1 MKKSI
6 SVIILAFIAFAS
18 NAQDNLSKF
27 SEYLQ
32 NGDTVKQKELLDKW
46 SKEEP
51 DNAEL
56 QTAYFNYYFSKSKNE
71 IVTLN
76 SGKPPKGEDVLIFK
90 DSTDQ
95 IAGFIGSQIN
105 YDKSNLKQAFASID
119 KGIKLYPDRLDMRFG
134 KIYAL
139 GQIRDWRSF
148 TDEIIKTINHSTIN
162 KNNWTWTY
170 NETRDGGQ
178 EMFLGSLQDYQAQ
191 LYNTMDDKLLIN
203 MQEISKAVLVHY
215 PNHIE
220 SLSNL
225 SIAYLVEKKYDKAL
239 EPLLKAEKINPEDFI
254 VLNNIAFAYRESG
267 KKEKAISYYRK
278 VIKHGDQ
285 QAKTQAETEINKLNV
300 SS

>member
-6 SVIILAFIAFAS
+6 STIILAFIALTS
-18 NAQDNLSKF
+18 NAQDYLSKF
-27 SEYLQ
+27 SGYMQ
-32 NGDTVKQKELLDKW
+32 NGDTIKQKELLDKW

-51 DNAEL
+51 KNAEL
-56 QTAYFNYYFSKSKNE
+56 QTAYFNYYFSKSRNE
-71 IVTLN
+71 IITLN
-76 SGKPPKGEDVLIFK
+76 GGQPPKGEEVLILT

-95 IAGFIGSQIN
+95 IAGFIGSQID
-105 YDKSNLKQAFASID
+105 YDESNLKKAFENID

-139 GQIRDWRSF
+139 GQVRAWRSF
-148 TDEIIKTINHSTIN
+148 TDEIIKTINYSAIN

-170 NETRDGGQ
+170 NEKREGGK

-191 LYNTMDDKLLIN
+191 LYNTMDDKLLVN

-225 SIAYLVEKKYDKAL
+225 SIAYLVEKNYDKAL
-239 EPLLKAEKINPEDFI
+239 ETLLKAEKINPKDFI
-254 VLNNIAFAYRESG
+254 VLNNIAYAYKESG
-267 KKEKAISYYRK
+267 KKEEAISYYQK
-278 VIKHGDQ
+278 VIKYGDQ
-285 QAKTQAETEINKLNV
+285 QAKSQAEVEIKKLKE
-300 SS
+300 